1 MPTMWLSDSQSTSQ
15 QSTDQT
21 SCAQNTNNQCVL
33 RRNRRRLL
41 QRRRLLL
48 PLRPHPLLRPRP
60 TRHGQHPLPHRH
72 HAPPRTPAHFC
83 FLRAEEQV
91 EGHAGVLGGRAV
103 DFDEVAAHRVWGGD
117 VWRVCFV
124 WGEFWILFFYAVL
137 VGRGGDLE
145 GEMLDIADER
155 CDFLQQEFFK
165 TIAGF
170 AYNIPVV
177 GPYLARG
184 LQVAGDK
191 AGANE
196 RAHKDL
202 PV

>member
-1 MPTMWLSDSQSTSQ
+1 MGMLW
-15 QSTDQT
+15 
-21 SCAQNTNNQCVL
+21 
-33 RRNRRRLL
+33 
-41 QRRRLLL
+41 
-48 PLRPHPLLRPRP
+48 
-60 TRHGQHPLPHRH
+60 
-72 HAPPRTPAHFC
+72 
-83 FLRAEEQV
+83 
-91 EGHAGVLGGRAV
+91 LGG
-103 DFDEVAAHRVWGGD
+103 EVLADIGG
-117 VWRVCFV
+117 
-124 WGEFWILFFYAVL
+124 L
-137 VGRGGDLE
+137 
-145 GEMLDIADER
+145 
-155 CDFLQQEFFK
+155 QEFFK